1 MGTQRPPDPVSTAL
15 PVGRRFLA
23 QELGHHVLE
32 LIVGSSPLSSS
43 PTGASHMK
51 RRMATVGLVTVS
63 L

>member
-1 MGTQRPPDPVSTAL
+1 VGTEL

-23 QELGHHVLE
+23 QALGHPVRE
-32 LIVGSSPLSSS
+32 PIVGSSPFCSS